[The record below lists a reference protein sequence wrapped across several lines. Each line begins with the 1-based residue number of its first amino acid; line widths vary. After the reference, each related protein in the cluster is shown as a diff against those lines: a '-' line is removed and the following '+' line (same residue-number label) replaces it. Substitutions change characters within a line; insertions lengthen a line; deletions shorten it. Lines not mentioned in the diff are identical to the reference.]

1 MFPTKYSVLQF
12 CPSPRESNFK
22 KDLAPSIPCNIIDM
36 KNGGAVGRATF
47 NNFFP
52 SFEVGRQYF
61 PLFSPE
67 IRNLLLRYAPIV
79 AGRVSLNLESPRV
92 MSHRGTR

>member
-1 MFPTKYSVLQF
+1 MFPTKYSVLKF

-47 NNFFP
+47 NIFFLLLKL
-52 SFEVGRQYF
+52 VGNIFLYF
-61 PLFSPE
+61 PQKLE
-67 IRNLLLRYAPIV
+67 IYYF
-79 AGRVSLNLESPRV
+79 V
-92 MSHRGTR
+92 MPP